1 MTPKHKRELLKLRL
15 ENLVNGNRAL
25 NQTKEEKE
33 ARLEAGRRK
42 THQRWLEASHN
53 VLPIRIDQLFA
64 GDINVNRSIP
74 HGCD

>member
-1 MTPKHKRELLKLRL
+1 MTPKHKQELLKLKL
-15 ENLVNGNRAL
+15 ENVVNGNRAL

-42 THQRWLEASHN
+42 AHQRWLEASHN

-64 GDINVNRSIP
+64 GDFNVNRSVSY
-74 HGCD
+74 GRD